1 MSMLRARLGTAFVAA
16 TACLPGVPA
25 LACSDLPNICAAH
38 AQVQAENL
46 DNAYVASMMYA
57 EQQASAHEDEAH
69 ADDAGPGWDYET
81 FMGTPFAADPSA
93 RELARIREVVEAF
106 RQSLAA
112 DDAAPAATPAATPA
126 GTRAASE
133 DDAALARRHAEGG
146 WSHFQ
151 DVPDAAP
158 GEYCAALYWKGDGL
172 VRISGPG
179 GDYAGAML
187 TFWGPDVPRPAE
199 VRRVPVVLRQT
210 DERPQQVQAFHY
222 ALPGEAFAAVA
233 LAVPTLEAAL
243 AGMLDRHRFEVELD
257 GRTVATVEW
266 DQGFA
271 ARDQL
276 RGCAA
281 QRAAA
286 GQASAR

>member
-1 MSMLRARLGTAFVAA
+1 MPMLRARPGMAVAA
-16 TACLPGVPA
+16 VVAALAAAPA

-57 EQQASAHEDEAH
+57 EQQAGAY
-69 ADDAGPGWDYET
+69 ADDDGPDWDYET
-81 FMGTPFAADPSA
+81 FMDTPFAADPSA

-106 RQSLAA
+106 GQSLAA
-112 DDAAPAATPAATPA
+112 EDAARAASSPAAGASTAGVPAATAVDEAM
-126 GTRAASE
+126 R
-133 DDAALARRHAEGG
+133 RRHAEGG
-146 WSHFQ
+146 WSYFQ

-187 TFWGPDVPRPAE
+187 TFWGPDVPRTAE

-210 DERPQQVQAFHY
+210 DEQPQRVQAFHY

-233 LAVPTLEAAL
+233 LAVPTLEDAL

-276 RGCAA
+276 RACVAQARPAA
-281 QRAAA
+281 P
-286 GQASAR
+286 

>member
-1 MSMLRARLGTAFVAA
+1 MPILRALLAMAISAASLIGAPAF
-16 TACLPGVPA
+16 
-25 LACSDLPNICAAH
+25 ACSDLPNICAAH

-57 EQQASAHEDEAH
+57 GQQAEAY
-69 ADDAGPGWDYET
+69 ADDAEPDWDYET
-81 FMGTPFAADPSA
+81 FSSTPFAQDPSA

-106 RQSLAA
+106 GRSLAE
-112 DDAAPAATPAATPA
+112 DDASPRAPAPAASAAD
-126 GTRAASE
+126 E
-133 DDAALARRHAEGG
+133 ALRRRHAEGG
-146 WSHFQ
+146 WSYFQ

-179 GDYAGAML
+179 GDFTGAML
-187 TFWGPDVPRPAE
+187 TFWGPGVPRPAE

-210 DERPQQVQAFHY
+210 DEPPQRVQAFHY

-233 LAVPTLEAAL
+233 LAVPTLEDAL
-243 AGMLDRHRFEVELD
+243 AGMLDQHRFEVELD
-257 GRTVATVEW
+257 GRTVATVAW
-266 DQGFA
+266 TQGFA

-276 RGCAA
+276 RACAA
-281 QRAAA
+281 QRVVA
-286 GQASAR
+286 GQGGAR